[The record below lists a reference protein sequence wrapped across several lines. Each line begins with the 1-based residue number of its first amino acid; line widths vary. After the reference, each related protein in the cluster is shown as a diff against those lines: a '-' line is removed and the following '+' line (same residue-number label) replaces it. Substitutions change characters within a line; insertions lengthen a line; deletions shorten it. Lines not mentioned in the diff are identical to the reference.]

1 MTLSYRNAIAQL
13 LSLTDFERKVRVG
26 EPPEFHQKRI
36 TRLLQYLGNPQDEQ
50 NYVHIAGTKGKGST
64 AAMIAWSLAANG
76 YRTGL
81 FTSPSIHRITERFRI
96 NGKPISEDDFAL
108 SVENLWHSVERVTA
122 DGYIGIVSVFEFQTA
137 MAFHHFAEKQTHINV
152 IEVGLGGRLDSTN
165 VIKPLVSVIT
175 PISLDHVDVLG
186 DSIDQIAAE
195 KAGIIKPEVPV
206 VTSIQPLEAFSV
218 IKSRAEAMSSR
229 LIESE
234 RTVKILEI
242 VDHGLEGVDVRF
254 ERNGVTLEVHIPLL
268 GEHQIENTRTAIA
281 TLFELD
287 RTSVP
292 ISPIAIASGIGN
304 VKWPARNHLVQKGP
318 IPIFADGAHNDASAQ
333 ALCKSIRKLFP
344 KRRNL
349 LLILGAVRGHNP
361 AVVARELVNLR
372 PKIILTKSRHP
383 KSMSNSE
390 LADVLSESN
399 ITVSASTSNV
409 SKALKLAR
417 KLAKEGDV
425 ILATGSLFVAAEII
439 EIEHGIE
446 PELYPDIKL

>member
-1 MTLSYRNAIAQL
+1 
-13 LSLTDFERKVRVG
+13 
-26 EPPEFHQKRI
+26 
-36 TRLLQYLGNPQDEQ
+36 
-50 NYVHIAGTKGKGST
+50 
-64 AAMIAWSLAANG
+64 MIAWSLAANG

-81 FTSPSIHRITERFRI
+81 FTSPSIHRITERIRI

-108 SVENLWHSVERVTA
+108 SVDNLWHSVERVTA
-122 DGYIGIVSVFEFQTA
+122 DGDIGIVSVFELETA
-137 MAFHHFAEKQTHINV
+137 MAFHHFAEKQTDINV
-152 IEVGLGGRLDSTN
+152 IEAGLGGRLDSTN
-165 VIKPLVSVIT
+165 IIKPLVSVIT

-186 DSIDQIAAE
+186 DSIDQIALE
-195 KAGIIKPEVPV
+195 KAGIIKPEVPI
-206 VTSIQPLEAFSV
+206 VTSIQPPEAFNV
-218 IKSRAEAMSSR
+218 IKSRAEAMNSR

-234 RTVKILEI
+234 LTVEILELA
-242 VDHGLEGVDVRF
+242 DHGLEGVDVRF
-254 ERNGVTLEVHIPLL
+254 ESNGATLEVHIPLL

-292 ISPIAIASGIGN
+292 ISPAAIASGIGS
-304 VKWPARNHLVQKGP
+304 VEWPARNHLVQKGS
-318 IPIFADGAHNDASAQ
+318 IPIFADGAHNDASAR

-344 KRRNL
+344 KRGDVV
-349 LLILGAVRGHNP
+349 LILGTVRGHDP
-361 AVVARELVNLR
+361 AVVARELANLE

-390 LADVLSESN
+390 LAEVLSESN
-399 ITVSASTSNV
+399 ITISASTSTV
-409 SKALKLAR
+409 SEALKRAR